1 MTDDEFSGSVE
12 VGDEFAGDSME
23 DLASIIEELQSQ
35 EGGLPPL
42 TEASTILQDYMDAWV
57 LWSQQAGQPDSR
69 TYYEY
74 LFQAVATRAIFITRN
89 IQ

>member
-1 MTDDEFSGSVE
+1 MTDEFSGSVD
-12 VGDEFAGDSME
+12 VGDEFASEKME
-23 DLASIIEELQSQ
+23 DLASLIADLQTE

-57 LWSQQAGQPDSR
+57 MWSQQAGHPDAR